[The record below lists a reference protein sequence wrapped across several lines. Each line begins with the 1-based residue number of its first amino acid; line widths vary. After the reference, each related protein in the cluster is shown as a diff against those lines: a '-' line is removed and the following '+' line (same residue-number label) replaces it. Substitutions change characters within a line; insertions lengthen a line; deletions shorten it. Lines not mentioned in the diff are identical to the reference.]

1 MSTEQELLEIE
12 RERLRMERK
21 RDRHT
26 NIRFVVGTILLAAA
40 TTGASIYISERQ
52 AKRMLINDQK
62 QLVIPMLMRVEAN
75 DFDKEIEIID
85 DFIEN
90 ADFDEEVVTSLKN
103 RRTRTLREKK
113 EYEEK
118 LASEQAAKEELERL
132 SKIAEEEERKAKA
145 ITAFNA
151 RKEAEAKARIARE
164 KEIAAAKAAEN
175 AKREIEARLRELQ
188 YDRMRQIGAF

>member
-1 MSTEQELLEIE
+1 M
-12 RERLRMERK
+12 
-21 RDRHT
+21 
-26 NIRFVVGTILLAAA
+26 
-40 TTGASIYISERQ
+40 YISERQ

-75 DFDKEIEIID
+75 NFDKAIEIID
-85 DFIEN
+85 DFIKN

-118 LASEQAAKEELERL
+118 LASEQAAKEEQERL

-145 ITAFNA
+145 ITAVNA

-164 KEIAAAKAAEN
+164 KEMAAAKAAEN
-175 AKREIEARLRELQ
+175 AKREAQAILRQLQ
-188 YDRMRQIGAF
+188 FDRMLDIGAF